1 MAQVAH
7 ARPDGRHMPVSLDS
21 LYTWL
26 SRYEQQGL
34 LALMRRPRRDAG
46 RRLVQVTRRWDKAC
60 PLPADVQSTLAEQL
74 AEHVRS
80 LWAAGAPG
88 YRTVAELGSAFLYE
102 ISLAA

>member
-1 MAQVAH
+1 
-7 ARPDGRHMPVSLDS
+7 MPVSLDS

-60 PLPADVQSTLAEQL
+60 PLPADVQSTLA
-74 AEHVRS
+74 
-80 LWAAGAPG
+80 
-88 YRTVAELGSAFLYE
+88 
-102 ISLAA
+102 